1 MILSGGGIGVWV
13 DAPSGSGVS
22 FTGKYL
28 SGCDDA
34 IGSDGVEVF
43 SGAVVVYSVAVAV
56 AAADSS
62 VVEVGCGSV

>member
-28 SGCDDA
+28 NGCDDA
-34 IGSDGVEVF
+34 IGSDGVDV
-43 SGAVVVYSVAVAV
+43 SGPVVICTVAV
-56 AAADSS
+56 AAAVSS